1 MRKITGITML
11 AVLLFGCGNKED
23 ANKFSITGEVKNL
36 PDQQVYLE
44 QMYFSDKNPEVLDTA
59 DVKNGKFVLSA
70 IAPQE
75 GLYRVVFEKNKVLFL
90 VINDNKELV
99 VTTDVDNLSPKTL
112 RISTPANASLY
123 NFITETNKKGEEL
136 QILVDQLKAAGGN
149 ADTMVMANDPAKAYG
164 EKEAAF
170 RNYVYGYAD
179 TCSSPSLALFA
190 LGYVSRPPSERLQ
203 KALTAL
209 TKRFPTSNETAAV
222 LNMINQQREQANQPP
237 PPPASIPQPGD
248 MAPEITM
255 PDTEGKMFSLS
266 SLRGKYVLVDFW
278 ASWCGPCRT
287 ENPNVVNAY
296 NKYSSKNFTVLG
308 VSLDKKKE
316 AWLEAIQQDGLNW
329 KHISD
334 LKHWDSEAQKLYQ
347 FGGIPYN
354 VLVDPQGKIIAVS
367 LREAELDKTLEKVL
381 K

>member
-1 MRKITGITML
+1 MRTIIGVILL
-11 AVLLFGCGNKED
+11 AGLLSGCGSKED
-23 ANKFSITGEVKNL
+23 ANKFSITGDVKNL

-44 QMYFSDKNPEVLDTA
+44 QIYFSDKEPEVLDTA

-70 IAPQE
+70 VAPQE
-75 GLYRVVFEKNKVLFL
+75 GLFRVVFEKNKVLFL
-90 VINDNKELV
+90 VINDRKE
-99 VTTDVDNLSPKTL
+99 VTVSTDVNNLSLQSL
-112 RISTPANASLY
+112 RIATPANASLY
-123 NFITETNKKGEEL
+123 NFIAETNKKGGEL
-136 QILVDQLKAAGGN
+136 ENLAAQLRAAESKPDTSLAAVDPGKE
-149 ADTMVMANDPAKAYG
+149 YS
-164 EKEAAF
+164 EKETAF
-170 RNYVYGYAD
+170 RNYVYAYAD
-179 TCSSPSLALFA
+179 TCASSSLALFA
-190 LGYVSRPPSERLQ
+190 LGYVSRMPGEQLQ
-203 KALTAL
+203 KAVTAL
-209 TKRFPTSNETAAV
+209 AKRFPGNSEVAAV
-222 LNMINQQREQANQPP
+222 VNMVNKQREQASQPP
-237 PPPASIPQPGD
+237 PPPVKIPQPGD

-278 ASWCGPCRT
+278 ASWCGPCRQ

-316 AWLEAIQQDGLNW
+316 AWLEAIKQDGLAW

-347 FGGIPYN
+347 FEGIPYN

-367 LREAELDKTLEKVL
+367 LREEDLENTLAKVL

>member
-1 MRKITGITML
+1 MRKIIGVVM
-11 AVLLFGCGNKED
+11 AAGLLFSCGSKED
-23 ANKFSITGEVKNL
+23 ANKFSIKGDVKNL

-75 GLYRVVFEKNKVLFL
+75 GLFRVVFEKNKVLFL
-90 VINDNKELV
+90 VINDKKELTV
-99 VTTDVDNLSPKTL
+99 ATDVNNLSPQTL

-123 NFITETNKKGEEL
+123 NFISETNKRGEEL
-136 QILVDQLKAAGGN
+136 QNLVTELKASEGK
-149 ADTMVMANDPAKAYG
+149 ADTAVTANDPAKAYG

-170 RNYVYGYAD
+170 RKYVYAYAD
-179 TCSSPSLALFA
+179 TCASPSLALFA
-190 LGYVSRPPSERLQ
+190 LGYVSRPPGEQLQ
-203 KALTAL
+203 KAVAAL
-209 TKRFPTSNETAAV
+209 AKRFPGNNEVGAV
-222 LNMINQQREQANQPP
+222 ISMVNQQKEQAYQPP
-237 PPPASIPQPGD
+237 PPVKTPQPGD

-255 PDTEGKMFSLS
+255 PDTEGNMFSLS

-278 ASWCGPCRT
+278 ASWCGPCRA

-308 VSLDKKKE
+308 VSLDKNKE
-316 AWLEAIQQDGLNW
+316 AWLDAIKKDGLKW

-334 LKHWDSEAQKLYQ
+334 LKHWNSEAQKLYQ
-347 FGGIPYN
+347 FEGIPYN

-367 LREAELDKTLEKVL
+367 LREDDLDNTLAKVL